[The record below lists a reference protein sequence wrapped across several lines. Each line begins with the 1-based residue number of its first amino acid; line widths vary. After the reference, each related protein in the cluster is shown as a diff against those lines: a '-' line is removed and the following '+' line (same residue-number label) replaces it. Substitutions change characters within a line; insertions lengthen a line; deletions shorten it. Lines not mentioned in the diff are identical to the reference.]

1 MKRVLSLTFAVMI
14 LAPTLPVSASENVTV
29 FGPNPELAAGAFAL
43 QVGDY
48 ETGVERTRLGL
59 KSEKSRK
66 DRATGFNNLCAG
78 LVGLRQYAEALEAC
92 NASAEINGA
101 NWRVYNNRSLAYLG
115 LGRIERARVDLNRGL
130 ELNPG
135 ARKLREVAD
144 MINERAAP
152 LLADTN

>member
-1 MKRVLSLTFAVMI
+1 MKRLLALTAAVMMMVP
-14 LAPTLPVSASENVTV
+14 ALPVSATENTTV
-29 FGPNPELAAGAFAL
+29 FGPNPDLAAGAFAL

-48 ETGVERTRLGL
+48 ETGVERTQAGL

-78 LVGLRQYAEALEAC
+78 LVGLRLYADAVDAC

-115 LGRIERARVDLNRGL
+115 LGRVERARVDLNRGL

-135 ARKLREVAD
+135 ARKLREVAN
-144 MINERAAP
+144 MINERSAP
-152 LLADTN
+152 VLADAN